1 MNRSGEASGGRKR
14 PAQHAGSR
22 SESSAAARLTS
33 GRAALLRGRWR
44 EECRWRMARSR
55 RSASLPRRQDGGS
68 PCGRNKLRPSR
79 EWLHIG
85 LVLGLCIAVL
95 PCAPCARTQVGELP
109 SNWTSAST
117 KAAGHGSGG
126 RKVCENRRAFSHCPV
141 LGARLVRAL
150 QNCCAL
156 SRWQGDYFAIR
167 CRDGGGQ
174 RSRRSATLPCEGG
187 GAVAT
192 SCDPPVLAGRWLP
205 QSRGRQDGGSSCG

>member
-1 MNRSGEASGGRKR
+1 MSDEPVQDVCAAKRIRCGVGRRVECLPAFASDRVHRKGIRCGHMEVLRRRSLKVCGD
-14 PAQHAGSR
+14 
-22 SESSAAARLTS
+22 TS
-33 GRAALLRGRWR
+33 GRRLGPREPGRRLELPLRALHGWLSEPLHPRRPQQPPRLPPRGR
-44 EECRWRMARSR
+44 
-55 RSASLPRRQDGGS
+55 LGL
-68 PCGRNKLRPSR
+68 NR

-95 PCAPCARTQVGELP
+95 PCVPRARTQVGELP
-109 SNWTSAST
+109 SNRSSAST

-167 CRDGGGQ
+167 CRDGGR
-174 RSRRSATLPCEGG
+174 RSRGACGLPREE
-187 GAVAT
+187 VM
-192 SCDPPVLAGRWLP
+192 
-205 QSRGRQDGGSSCG
+205 